1 MLYYPIFWE
10 LSQSISIAVLSI
22 SWLNKNDLQTCHQE
36 LRKEL
41 QRGTLLLGF
50 TVSFCLQSSGSVDD
64 VDASF
69 LPTFHN
75 CQARLA
81 VASATRS
88 QRLSC
93 KHMQALH
100 AWRMSAMFFRITAV
114 QRILWNRF
122 LVPFLHV
129 FATGESPSKFTTI
142 SRHRACHWR
151 WVDNSALSP
160 ACCIFGHCQDIHITS
175 T

>member
-93 KHMQALH
+93 KQMQALH
-100 AWRMSAMFFRITAV
+100 AWRMSAMFFRLLLCNAFCGTVSWCRFYTFLLQVSHRPSLQQYHDTELVIGDESTTQHWV
-114 QRILWNRF
+114 Q
-122 LVPFLHV
+122 LVASL
-129 FATGESPSKFTTI
+129 AIAKI
-142 SRHRACHWR
+142 Y
-151 WVDNSALSP
+151 
-160 ACCIFGHCQDIHITS
+160 I
-175 T
+175 